1 MPSVGVDFGALGAGA
16 AQLGAASGSFGRGAG
31 QVGALPGAAAPDPTV
46 TVLLD
51 RVLEALMG
59 SLHQAA
65 SELDDIS
72 AGLSATAGSYQR
84 AEQMLANWHVPGETM
99 L

>member
-1 MPSVGVDFGALGAGA
+1 LGAGA
-16 AQLGAASGSFGRGAG
+16 AQLGAASGSFGQGAG
-31 QVGALPGAAAPDPTV
+31 RVGALPGAAAPDPAATA
-46 TVLLD
+46 LLD

-59 SLHQAA
+59 SLGKAA
-65 SELDDIS
+65 SELDHIS

-84 AEQMLANWHVPGETM
+84 TEQMLANWHVPGGTK

>member
-1 MPSVGVDFGALGAGA
+1 MTSVGVDYGALGAGA
-16 AQLGAASGSFGRGAG
+16 AQLGAASGSFGQEAG
-31 QVGALPGAAAPDPTV
+31 QVGALPGAAAPDPTA
-46 TVLLD
+46 TALLD

-59 SLHQAA
+59 SLRKAA

-72 AGLSATAGSYQR
+72 SGLSATAGSYQR
-84 AEQMLANWHVPGETM
+84 AEQMLANWHVPGGTI

>member
-1 MPSVGVDFGALGAGA
+1 MTSVGVDYGALGAGA
-16 AQLGAASGSFGRGAG
+16 AQLGAASGSFGQGAG
-31 QVGALPGAAAPDPTV
+31 QVGALPGAAAPDPTA
-46 TVLLD
+46 TALLD

-59 SLHQAA
+59 SLRKAA
-65 SELDDIS
+65 TELDDIS

-84 AEQMLANWHVPGETM
+84 AEQMLANWHVPGGTI

>member
-1 MPSVGVDFGALGAGA
+1 MTSVGVDYEALGAGA
-16 AQLGAASGSFGRGAG
+16 GQLAVAGGSFGHGAG
-31 QVGALPGAAAPDPTV
+31 QVGALPGAAAPDPTA

-51 RVLEALMG
+51 QVLEALMG
-59 SLHQAA
+59 SLRKAA

-72 AGLSATAGSYQR
+72 AGLSATAGSYER
-84 AEQMLANWHVPGETM
+84 AEQMLANWHVPGGTT

>member
-1 MPSVGVDFGALGAGA
+1 MTSVGVDFGALGAGA
-16 AQLGAASGSFGRGAG
+16 AQLGAASGSFGQGAG
-31 QVGALPGAAAPDPTV
+31 QVGALPGAAAPDPTA

-51 RVLEALMG
+51 RVLEVLMG
-59 SLHQAA
+59 ALRTAA

-72 AGLSATAGSYQR
+72 AGLSATAGSYER
-84 AEQMLANWHVPGETM
+84 AEQMLANWHVPGGTT